1 MKRIAIVLT
10 TVLMCTA
17 ASAQTALY
25 KHYANRS
32 DLRVYCV
39 ERYPLVGGDTV
50 TVTFIEADND
60 SVRKVIQRELMALDP
75 DRPQRQKKNRKA
87 ESTPLTEEARAA
99 FERAKEHKYLVSF
112 LTNPVPG
119 DGGRYSVNCPSD
131 RPVILVFHIY
141 SDEQHHNVVSH
152 ISTTEFDTAK

>member
-1 MKRIAIVLT
+1 MKHTAIILAMVL
-10 TVLMCTA
+10 LCTA

-25 KHYANRS
+25 KRYANRS

-50 TVTFIEADND
+50 TVTFFEADND
-60 SVRKVIQRELMALDP
+60 SVRKVIQQELMALDP
-75 DRPQRQKKNRKA
+75 DRTQKQKSSKI
-87 ESTPLTEEARAA
+87 ETTPLSEEAREA
-99 FERAKEHKYLVSF
+99 FERAKKHKYLVSF

-141 SDEQHHNVVSH
+141 SDEQHHNVTSH
-152 ISTTEFDTAK
+152 ISSTEFDTAK